1 MDGLHVV
8 QNSIMITTLKMIF
21 PTTIDRN
28 TPICCLNQC
37 IRHEQIALETVIT
50 PTGCTASGDIV
61 IRDIDYSVEANLSLA
76 GDEIGGTITFVH
88 KRKRIPITNN
98 LTLQKTSFPYLPIFN
113 EWNRLKLSGFSDFIT
128 LELSNRSLTTN
139 NIEDNGERNDS
150 INLVLEA
157 IAIQSSTN
165 SIISNQK
172 TPIGLRGSDNTSY
185 SLNRSNKSIL
195 TIQKDSIISSMEF
208 ELNELTLIIEPG
220 TAKIYGKLTT
230 YIKPDITNNS
240 TITISKPF
248 NSQLTISLYNNTFPW
263 SNQWSLIDNLN
274 PSLSLISPSFITT
287 YLPDTDVQIVVSVK
301 VTGSQ
306 S

>member
-1 MDGLHVV
+1 
-8 QNSIMITTLKMIF
+8 MITTLKMIF